1 MNPSIPL
8 RPRVKLDYSLFHEDS
23 KFNRWLKTRR
33 TRNLF
38 LKEKA
43 ASNKKATGSAEKNK
57 SKKENVELNDKAGDK
72 MFWWDEYFQKRAWQD
87 IQTTPELPI

>member
-1 MNPSIPL
+1 LRRAQGAEKEREDDKKRKKMNPSIPL

-72 MFWWDEYFQKRAWQD
+72 MF
-87 IQTTPELPI
+87 

>member
-1 MNPSIPL
+1 MNSSIPL

-38 LKEKA
+38 VKEKA
-43 ASNKKATGSAEKNK
+43 ASNKKATGFAEKNK
-57 SKKENVELNDKAGDK
+57 SKENVELNNKAEDK

-87 IQTTPELPI
+87 IQTTPGLPI